1 MRRTA
6 RRLGGLVLAVLVLGA
21 ASGCIQ
27 QKVHGDTI
35 TFAYETWVA
44 AAGVLGAVAAGVVG
58 WFLSDFGTG
67 SVWSYYSLKRTG
79 WTLLIGAPVAVTAL
93 VPAVFTNYVTVDDYH
108 FEVRNGWWWSNE
120 KHSLRF
126 DQLQQIDIAQQQHRT
141 RHGTTTT
148 YFFDC
153 VLHSGGHEKV
163 QLDPLMTEAVAE
175 ILKRAKARGVDV
187 VDVNG
192 EDDDEEDAD
201 DAGKDMP
208 QAAPGGNG
216 ANAANAAGDDR

>member
-6 RRLGGLVLAVLVLGA
+6 RRLGGLVLAVLALGA

-35 TFAYETWVA
+35 TYAFETWVA
-44 AAGVLGAVAAGVVG
+44 VAGILGAVAAGVVG
-58 WFLSDFGTG
+58 WFLTDFGTG

-79 WTLLIGAPVAVTAL
+79 WTLLIWAPVAVTAL

-126 DQLQQIDIAQQQHRT
+126 DQLQQIDIGQQQHMT
-141 RHGTTTT
+141 RRGTTTT

-153 VLHSGGHEKV
+153 VLHSGAHEKI

-192 EDDDEEDAD
+192 DDDDPEDAD
-201 DAGKDMP
+201 DAGKDMM
-208 QAAPGGNG
+208 QAAPDGNG
-216 ANAANAAGDDR
+216 ANAARDDQ